1 MKKSLYAI
9 IITLLITGI
18 TTPSITA
25 QEYTKWGLPEG
36 ATARF
41 GKGTTWGDMA
51 YSPDG
56 TKFALPSQSG
66 IWIYD
71 ASTLEELDLYT
82 GHTDWVGS
90 VAFSPDGNTLASGS
104 RDKTV
109 RLWNAKTGEHL
120 KTFDVLSS
128 DISFSPDWTM
138 IASISY
144 DLDVSLPIVIG
155 PTGTHQ
161 RPPDRVIH
169 LWDITTG
176 EHLRTLEVPRRS
188 ISSIVFHPKNNI
200 LVGGSSGTSICGT
213 QKPGNIS
220 KRLKDIQLGSTT
232 YHLVRMATHL

>member
-1 MKKSLYAI
+1 MKKNLYAI
-9 IITLLITGI
+9 IVTLLITLI

-71 ASTLEELDLYT
+71 AATLEELDIYT

-104 RDKTV
+104 SDRTV
-109 RLWNAKTGEHL
+109 RLWDANTGEHL
-120 KTFDVLSS
+120 QTLERHQGGIGSVA
-128 DISFSPDWTM
+128 FSPDGKTL
-138 IASISY
+138 AS
-144 DLDVSLPIVIG
+144 
-155 PTGTHQ
+155 
-161 RPPDRVIH
+161 
-169 LWDITTG
+169 
-176 EHLRTLEVPRRS
+176 
-188 ISSIVFHPKNNI
+188 
-200 LVGGSSGTSICGT
+200 GSSDKTVQLMT
-213 QKPGNIS
+213 QKTI
-220 KRLKDIQLGSTT
+220 
-232 YHLVRMATHL
+232 